1 MFTQP
6 PRACRLWAAR
16 HPLPWSRADSFAQ
29 KRVPIDGPGRIGG
42 ARMSWSGILGK
53 TAVGLGVVA
62 VPMVLAVAGAGRR
75 QQIPVVSA
83 SAALGGT
90 HPHASM
96 GPDGSTGA
104 RTGIVGPQ
112 RRNDDGRPNGDLR
125 LRPNRPGPSRTERYL
140 EMDEVRPSQETVAV
154 DDPHCL
160 PVARPRSI

>member
-6 PRACRLWAAR
+6 PRGCRLWAAG

-29 KRVPIDGPGRIGG
+29 KRVPVDGPGRIGG

-53 TAVGLGVVA
+53 TAVGLGAVA
-62 VPMVLAVAGAGRR
+62 VPMVFALAGAG
-75 QQIPVVSA
+75 QA
-83 SAALGGT
+83 SADPGGICVSGPWGT

-140 EMDEVRPSQETVAV
+140 EIDELRPSQETVAV